1 MYLSDAKK
9 GTDSSPEVQY
19 LSLDCINVIFVPWG
33 TVMYPFR
40 TPISDCVEKVITE
53 TRDPEVSVG
62 QP

>member
-33 TVMYPFR
+33 TVMYSFR
-40 TPISDCVEKVITE
+40 TPISDCVVVCTMA
-53 TRDPEVSVG
+53 
-62 QP
+62 Q